1 MGDPKDFT
9 RAAAAMVKSS
19 FDTIR
24 ASMHASYV
32 YPYSV
37 RAFAWA
43 RLLEESSMR
52 ALLWVSEDWAEA
64 SAVRCRYAEGNS
76 TR

>member
-19 FDTIR
+19 FDLIR
-24 ASMHASYV
+24 ASMQASYV
-32 YPYSV
+32 YPYPV

-52 ALLWVSEDWAEA
+52 HCFLGWYQKTWT
-64 SAVRCRYAEGNS
+64 EGFGS
-76 TR
+76 KDRS